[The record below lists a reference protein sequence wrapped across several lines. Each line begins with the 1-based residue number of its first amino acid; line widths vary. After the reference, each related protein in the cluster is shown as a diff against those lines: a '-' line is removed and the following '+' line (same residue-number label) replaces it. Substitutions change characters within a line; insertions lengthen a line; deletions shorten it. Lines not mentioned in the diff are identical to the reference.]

1 MSYWTYIRGVIDV
14 EPIGRA
20 QPEKRY
26 ILDTILEHLP
36 EVTGSERN
44 MHVDV
49 IQKDGYNC
57 SSSCNEFGEWIPG
70 RNNETSDTYHI
81 IINGDLRDR
90 MFEETL
96 RELSK
101 WLNRL
106 AKRTNV
112 SDICIKL
119 TGYKAKSYGY
129 KSTTLVIS
137 DPEPYKQMAEWPS
150 WCEESHGEPAWAEYL
165 MWESAKNSWY
175 PMMLAY
181 KYYDDPENDAEVERR
196 MAYKNS
202 MRLTLKLRRKRRNY
216 NL

>member
-14 EPIGRA
+14 KPMGRT

-36 EVTGSERN
+36 KVTGSEQN
-44 MHVDV
+44 MYVKV

-57 SSSCNEFGEWIPG
+57 SSSCNEFGEYIPG
-70 RNNETSDTYHI
+70 RMSKTSDTYHI
-81 IINGDLRDR
+81 VIDGDLRDR
-90 MFEETL
+90 TFEETL
-96 RELSK
+96 RELNK

-106 AKRTNV
+106 AKRTII

-119 TGYKAKSYGY
+119 TGYKAMSSTYEP
-129 KSTTLVIS
+129 TTLVIS
-137 DPEPYKQMAEWPS
+137 DPKPYKQMEEWPS

-175 PMMLAY
+175 PMKLAY

-196 MAYKNS
+196 MAYEQ
-202 MRLTLKLRRKRRNY
+202 TI
-216 NL
+216 

>member
-14 EPIGRA
+14 KPMGRS

-36 EVTGSERN
+36 DVTGSERN

-57 SSSCNEFGEWIPG
+57 WSNCNEFGEWIS
-70 RNNETSDTYHI
+70 RRKNETSDTYHI

-96 RELSK
+96 RELNK

-106 AKRTNV
+106 AKRINV
-112 SDICIKL
+112 GDICIKL
-119 TGYKAKSYGY
+119 TGYKVKSYDY

-137 DPEPYKQMAEWPS
+137 DPEPYKQMEELPS
-150 WCEESHGEPAWAEYL
+150 WCVESHGEPAWAEYL
-165 MWESAKNSWY
+165 MWESAKNSLY
-175 PMMLAY
+175 PMKLAY
-181 KYYDDPENDAEVERR
+181 KYYCDPDNDAEVERR
-196 MAYKNS
+196 MAYSNS
-202 MRLTLKLRRKRRNY
+202 MILQRKMQK
-216 NL
+216 

>member
-14 EPIGRA
+14 EPMGRT

-57 SSSCNEFGEWIPG
+57 SRNCNEFGEWIPR

-90 MFEETL
+90 IFEETL
-96 RELSK
+96 RELNK

-119 TGYKAKSYGY
+119 TGYKEKSYDY

-137 DPEPYKQMAEWPS
+137 DPEPYKQMEELPS

-165 MWESAKNSWY
+165 MWESAKNSLY
-175 PMMLAY
+175 PMKLAY
-181 KYYDDPENDAEVERR
+181 KYYCDPDNDAEIERR
-196 MAYKNS
+196 MAYNNS
-202 MRLTLKLRRKRRNY
+202 MILQRKMKK
-216 NL
+216 